1 MVDDSEIFVDFDD
14 LCNHLVL
21 VVSPPPVICGDW
33 LDNCIKL
40 GDESFTYYKDDFSTF
55 WESLAVGI

>member
-14 LCNHLVL
+14 LCNHLAL

-33 LDNCIKL
+33 LDNCIEL
-40 GDESFTYYKDDFSTF
+40 GDESLIFEEDDFSTF
-55 WESLAVGI
+55 WESLTVGI